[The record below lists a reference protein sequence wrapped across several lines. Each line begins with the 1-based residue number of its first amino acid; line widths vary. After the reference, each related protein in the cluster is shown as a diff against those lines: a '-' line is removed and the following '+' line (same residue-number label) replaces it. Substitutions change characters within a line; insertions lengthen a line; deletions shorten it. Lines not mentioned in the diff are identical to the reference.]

1 MGLLGDFVK
10 GFILYTV
17 VMWVFAIIGFLAMGQ
32 IGIVLLIFVT
42 LMIPISIIVFEYW
55 KNKKEKTQTK
65 QTD

>member
-17 VMWVFAIIGFLAMGQ
+17 VMWVFAIIGFLAMGY
-32 IGIVLLIFVT
+32 IGIGILIFVT